1 MTQQSS
7 AVGAGDGTKAEAPGV
22 PAGKVAVPIATALEA
37 AGKLYL
43 SGRLADAERVCR
55 QVIERRPNVSD
66 AYNLL
71 GVVMSAQGDF
81 AAAAVPLA
89 RARTLEPDKA
99 SIREALGR
107 ALFHSQRYREA
118 LEEFAALAAASPT
131 DDYAQFCLGRALQQL
146 GRHREACGPLAIAA
160 CLRPERAEY
169 RVYRDRARE
178 AAARG

>member
-1 MTQQSS
+1 VQ
-7 AVGAGDGTKAEAPGV
+7 AVSDIESTSEVYECYRRG
-22 PAGKVAVPIATALEA
+22 TAL
-37 AGKLYL
+37 L
-43 SGRLADAERVCR
+43 ER
-55 QVIERRPNVSD
+55 
-66 AYNLL
+66 
-71 GVVMSAQGDF
+71 GDF

-118 LEEFAALAAASPT
+118 VEEFGALAAASPT

-178 AAARG
+178 AAARA